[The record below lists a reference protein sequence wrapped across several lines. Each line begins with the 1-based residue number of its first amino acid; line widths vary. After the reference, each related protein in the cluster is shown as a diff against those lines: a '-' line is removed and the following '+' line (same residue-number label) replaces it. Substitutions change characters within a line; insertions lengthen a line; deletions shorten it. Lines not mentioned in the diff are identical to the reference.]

1 MRGNTMNHGNDAKG
15 FIAELRKS
23 AFSVL
28 LLDYDGTLAPFSLDR
43 DIAVPYPGV
52 RALLQNIADSGSTR
66 IVILTGRDATQIGP
80 LLQVRP
86 APEVWGAHGL
96 QRLLP
101 GGNNELPELDTDA
114 MHALA
119 NAERWLAY
127 QGFLGLAE
135 HKPGSLAVH
144 WRGLDRSSAAAL
156 RDKVIQGW
164 SALTRNYPF
173 TILEFDGGL
182 ELRLETRDK
191 AFAIRTILSETPPE
205 SPVAYLGDDSTDEPA
220 FRLLR
225 DRGLTVLVGKSPR
238 RTSAEI
244 WLRPPEEL
252 LDFLSLWRDAMQKIR
267 SRHFRSIH
275 TSQAKGSYL
284 NNAYDRHR
292 QKPRRRNAAA

>member
-1 MRGNTMNHGNDAKG
+1 MRDTMNHGKG
-15 FIAELRKS
+15 TKDFVDELRKS

-52 RALLQNIADSGSTR
+52 RALLQSIADSGRTR
-66 IVILTGRDATQIGP
+66 IVILTGRDAIQTGP
-80 LLQVRP
+80 LLQVQP

-101 GGNNELPELDTDA
+101 GGNNELPGLDADA
-114 MHALA
+114 THALA

-144 WRGLDRSSAAAL
+144 WRGLDQSSAAAL

-164 SALTRNYPF
+164 SALARNYPF
-173 TILEFDGGL
+173 TILEFDGGA

-191 AFAIRTILSETPPE
+191 AFAIQTILSETPLG
-205 SPVAYLGDDSTDEPA
+205 SPVAYLGDDLTDEPA

-225 DRGLTVLVGKSPR
+225 HRGLTVLVRKR
-238 RTSAEI
+238 RRQTSAQI
-244 WLRPPEEL
+244 WLKPPKEL
-252 LDFLSLWRDAMQKIR
+252 LEFLALWSDATRNTQ
-267 SRHFRSIH
+267 SEDFRSVH
-275 TSQAKGSYL
+275 PSQAKGSYL
-284 NNAYDRHR
+284 DNVYDRHQR
-292 QKPRRRNAAA
+292 KPRRRNAAA